1 MRIKMNDGDLGLD
14 LWTVQA
20 DRGKGKSQDCPET
33 KDTRNGSSKLPRYPV
48 KIQSAKNQFIS

>member
-1 MRIKMNDGDLGLD
+1 MNDGDLGLD